1 LRTGEQAAGVP
12 ARAEEPAERRRAQ
25 PQPGGVALAAAGG
38 RALLVSVVLADGSA
52 APGARVALMEAPRT
66 EQCPRST
73 EFAGATTDSTG
84 AVELD
89 WRGEE
94 TVLYAWTSDHAGIA
108 LLGGVEREAR
118 KCLVTLRPAPTVTVV
133 VVDSEGRPIE
143 GATVTGCAHPGGAS
157 IYLPEFSASRAGTP
171 WGPRPLIAVAKT
183 TDSRGSCLIPP
194 LPEGDVDVLHGFD
207 IELVDAPRVRREA
220 WVEMRGY
227 RSERRALDAPTVRI
241 QLVEAIDVRALLAD
255 DEGRSIAH
263 ATWRSSA
270 KDHGFGSDD
279 GHVLAVVPSSAS
291 STTLTFDAHGF
302 VARDVQLDGAETAT
316 AGNSS
321 RTVDLGTIVLERAV
335 MLTGTVWWPD
345 GSAAAGVLVTAD
357 APSRRCVQGL
367 TNAVGRFSLEP
378 PEPGDYRVSAGTARG
393 RMLGSPRAGEH
404 TWEAIAERVAPG
416 TDTRLELRHVPAVLV
431 ELAGPDPRPRGFH
444 WSNVVVVARSANGRA
459 DYEYL
464 PEDFSGRRRVIH
476 LYGTPPWTLVA
487 KHAALEPVEVE
498 LGSPALGP
506 KDALPVHKLVLH
518 PRQSADGDR

>member
-1 LRTGEQAAGVP
+1 VP
-12 ARAEEPAERRRAQ
+12 AHPGEPAERRPAQ
-25 PQPGGVALAAAGG
+25 PQPGGVALAAADG

-52 APGARVALMEAPRT
+52 APGARVALMEAPCT
-66 EQCPRST
+66 EQCPRSPG
-73 EFAGATTDSTG
+73 FAGATTDSTG

-89 WRGEE
+89 WRGGE

-108 LLGGVEREAR
+108 LLGDVEREAR
-118 KCLVTLRPAPTVTVV
+118 KCSVTLRSAPTVTVV

-143 GATVTGCAHPGGAS
+143 GAKVTGCACPSGAGLGF
-157 IYLPEFSASRAGTP
+157 YLARFSASRAGTP
-171 WGPRPLIAVAKT
+171 WGPRPLIALAKT
-183 TDSRGSCLIPP
+183 TDGRGSCLIPP
-194 LPEGDVDVLHGFD
+194 LPKGDVDVDELQRM
-207 IELVDAPRVRREA
+207 LVDAPCVRREA

-227 RSERRALDAPTVRI
+227 RSERRALDAPTVRV
-241 QLVEAIDVRALLAD
+241 QLVEAIDVRTLLTD

-279 GHVLAVVPSSAS
+279 GHVLAVVPSAAS
-291 STTLTFDAHGF
+291 SITLTFDAHGF
-302 VARDVQLDGAETAT
+302 VARDVELDGAATAT

-321 RTVDLGTIVLERAV
+321 RTVDLGTVVLQRAV

-345 GSAAAGVLVTAD
+345 GSPAAGVLVTAD

-378 PEPGDYRVSAGTARG
+378 PEPGDYRVSAGTAHG
-393 RMLGSPRAGEH
+393 RMLGSPRAEEH
-404 TWEAIAERVAPG
+404 SWEAIAERVAPG
-416 TDTRLELRHVPAVLV
+416 ADTRLELRHVPAVLV
-431 ELAGPDPRPRGFH
+431 ELVGPDPRPRGFH
-444 WSNVVVVARSANGRA
+444 WCNLVVVARSADGRA

-487 KHAALEPVEVE
+487 KHAALEPIEVE
-498 LGSPALGP
+498 LGSPALGLEDP
-506 KDALPVHKLVLH
+506 LPVHKLVLH